1 MNKIKTTDTID
12 TIDINNDKLIDSDIE
27 GSQYLE
33 MSEED
38 IDCLLLGC
46 NIGDVIE
53 STIQQC
59 ISCKG
64 DHIVID
70 DSLGYHV
77 CQDCGVVNEIFLDKN
92 PVYNKES
99 DNKTNTSYGCPTNFF
114 YPKSALGTKIKCK
127 GYNRISILQRQGQM
141 PYKEKSL
148 MEELFKIQDKCKQ
161 YNITQTIIDTAKILY
176 KKVNDSKHTKGTRKG
191 KSRIMRCIN
200 RRSMIAACVFY
211 ACKLQ
216 NEPRSPKEI
225 ADIYSL
231 EIKHVNRGYR
241 KFIDYINVE
250 ELFNQFTSSKS
261 TDFIKRFASKLNM
274 LEQYIKIAIDISN
287 NINKLDLAS
296 THEPP
301 SVAAG
306 CLLLVVNIYN
316 LAINKKQI
324 SEVFGISDVT
334 ISKTYR
340 RIWPYHKIIT
350 NNEITQ
356 LIMEK
361 KQNMPKY
368 KSNISKDNLIILK
381 NDISVSNIVNITSQD
396 INVMDYKQKPKP
408 AKKKVEVLTI

>member
-1 MNKIKTTDTID
+1 M
-12 TIDINNDKLIDSDIE
+12 E
-27 GSQYLE
+27 VQYLE

-38 IDCLLLGC
+38 IDNLLLGC
-46 NIGDVIE
+46 DISQDNYI
-53 STIQQC
+53 SSLQC
-59 ISCKG
+59 ISCKS
-64 DHIVID
+64 DNMVID

-77 CQDCGVVNEIFLDKN
+77 CQECGVVNEVFLDKN
-92 PVYNKES
+92 PIFTKEL
-99 DNKTNTSYGCPTNFF
+99 DDKTNASYGCPTNYFF
-114 YPKSALGTKIKCK
+114 PKSALGTKIKCK
-127 GYNRISILQRQGQM
+127 GYNRISALQKQGQM

-148 MEELFKIQDKCKQ
+148 MEELYKIQDKCKQ

-176 KKVNDSKHTKGTRKG
+176 KKVNDSRHTKGNRKG

-261 TDFIKRFASKLNM
+261 TDFIKRFASKLDM
-274 LEQYIKIAIDISN
+274 SEQHIKISIDISN
-287 NINKLDLAS
+287 NINRLDLAS

-306 CLLLVVNIYN
+306 CLLLVVNIYS
-316 LAINKKQI
+316 LSITKKQI
-324 SEVFGISDVT
+324 SDVFGISDVT

-350 NNEITQ
+350 NNEITMMI
-356 LIMEK
+356 LEK
-361 KQNMPKY
+361 KQNLPKH
-368 KSNISKDNLIILK
+368 KANMSEDNLITSSTSESIS
-381 NDISVSNIVNITSQD
+381 NVSESDIEIEVPVKQKRNKKLVNNITC
-396 INVMDYKQKPKP
+396 
-408 AKKKVEVLTI
+408 